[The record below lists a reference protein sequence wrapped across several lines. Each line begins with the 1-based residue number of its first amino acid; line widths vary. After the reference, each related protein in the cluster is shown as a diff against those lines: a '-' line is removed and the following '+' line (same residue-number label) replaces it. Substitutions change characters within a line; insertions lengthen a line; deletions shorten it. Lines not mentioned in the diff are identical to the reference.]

1 MFSPSLLSPTPW
13 RSSCWPAVRPWRSSA
28 GALGS
33 GHGRSCAGGV
43 EELAR
48 GCSARRQWRSPAGVL
63 GAAAIEELRGS
74 ARQRPWWS
82 SHGGRSARQW
92 RSSRRGCTARRPP
105 RATLPPA
112 TLARRSG
119 GVAPTST
126 RDGPRCSKGR
136 AAACAADARQTWSGW
151 HSLGVHHD
159 GNGKC
164 EDTRET
170 GGFR

>member
-1 MFSPSLLSPTPW
+1 MEVELLAGSEAMEEL
-13 RSSCWPAVRPWRSSA
+13 RGGARQRPWKILCGGRGGARA
-28 GALGS
+28 GLL
-33 GHGRSCAGGV
+33 CT
-43 EELAR
+43 
-48 GCSARRQWRSPAGVL
+48 
-63 GAAAIEELRGS
+63 AAMEELRGS

-105 RATLPPA
+105 RAMLPPA
-112 TLARRSG
+112 MLARRSG
-119 GVAPTST
+119 GVAPTSS

-136 AAACAADARQTWSGW
+136 AAACAADARETWSGW

-170 GGFR
+170 GGFRLCQVCRDDEVCVYMKG